1 MFSLG
6 RESKFAFPEWPSM
19 DGIMP
24 TCSGV
29 VIFFTQS
36 KDSKAKSLLETPSH
50 THTHRNNILPTTL
63 VFLSPVKI
71 THKINLCTVL
81 SNATFII
88 VCLILL
94 YAEF

>member
-50 THTHRNNILPTTL
+50 THTHTE
-63 VFLSPVKI
+63 
-71 THKINLCTVL
+71 
-81 SNATFII
+81 II
-88 VCLILL
+88 FYQLL
-94 YAEF
+94 WCSLAQLR